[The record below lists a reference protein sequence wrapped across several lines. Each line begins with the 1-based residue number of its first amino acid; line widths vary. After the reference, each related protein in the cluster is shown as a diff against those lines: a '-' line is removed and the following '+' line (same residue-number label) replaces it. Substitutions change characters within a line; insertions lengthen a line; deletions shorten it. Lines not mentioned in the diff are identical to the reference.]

1 MNLSGPTIDSTET
14 NCSGPA
20 DFYRYNIEIYF
31 YNMIHFTRTTLDN
44 GLTVICNRDNSTPF
58 VAVNIL
64 YKVGSRNEQ
73 PDKTG
78 FAHLFEHL
86 MFGGSRHIEDYDRH
100 VQLAGGDSNAYT
112 SNDLTN
118 YYITIPAS
126 NIETA
131 LWLESD
137 RMAGLNFS
145 QHALDVQKQVV
156 IEEFKQR
163 YLNNP
168 YGDLWLKLRPLAY
181 RIHPY
186 RWATIGVSPGHIEKA
201 TLDDVKDFF
210 YRFYAPNNAIVS
222 ISGNITEE
230 RALELVKKWFGD
242 IPPSPAAAA
251 PIPEEPVQT
260 AERRLVLPDNNV
272 PADAIYKVFHMG
284 RRDSDNFYAC
294 DIISDILSNG
304 QSSRLYVNLI
314 KNSRLFSGIDAYV
327 SGDMDPGLFIFSG
340 KLSEGTDPEE
350 AEKTIDLEIDKFIR
364 EDISE
369 RDLQKVINRTE
380 ARISFSEINYQN
392 KAANLAFFDFLG
404 DVELINR
411 EDQRYSHIDTTKLK
425 ETAHSVFQ
433 KNNSSTLLY
442 LKNRN

>member
-1 MNLSGPTIDSTET
+1 
-14 NCSGPA
+14 
-20 DFYRYNIEIYF
+20 
-31 YNMIHFTRTTLDN
+31 MIHFTRTVLDN
-44 GLTVICNRDNSTPF
+44 GLTVICNQDNSTPF

-86 MFGGSRHIEDYDRH
+86 MFGGSEHIEDYDRH

-112 SNDLTN
+112 TNDLTN

-181 RIHPY
+181 HVHPY
-186 RWATIGVSPGHIEKA
+186 RWATIGVSPEHIERA
-201 TLDDVKDFF
+201 TLDDVKEFF
-210 YRFYAPNNAIVS
+210 HRFYAPNNAIVS
-222 ISGNITEE
+222 ISGNIPEQ
-230 RALELVKKWFGD
+230 RALEFVKKWFGD
-242 IPPSPAAAA
+242 IPPSSALFS
-251 PIPEEPVQT
+251 PIAEEPVQT
-260 AERRLVLPDNNV
+260 EARRLVLSDNNV

-284 RRDSDNFYAC
+284 GRDSDNFYAC

-314 KNSRLFSGIDAYV
+314 RNSRLFSGIDAYV
-327 SGDMDPGLFIFSG
+327 SGDIDPGLFIFSG
-340 KLSEGTDPEE
+340 KLSEGIKPEQAEE
-350 AEKTIDLEIDKFIR
+350 AVDKEIDKFIR

-369 RDLQKVINRTE
+369 HDLQKVINKTE
-380 ARISFSEINYQN
+380 ARISYSEINYQN

-404 DVELINR
+404 DIELINR
-411 EDQRYSHIDTTKLK
+411 EDQRYRDIDITKLK
-425 ETAHSVFQ
+425 ETARSVFQ
-433 KNNSSTLLY
+433 KNNSSTLYY
-442 LKNRN
+442 LKK